1 MMDHPQ
7 LVLAS
12 QSPARRA
19 ILRAAGLDFHIHAP
33 AVDERR
39 IEAGLARR
47 RASAAEIALTLAQL
61 KARSVAALY
70 PGALV
75 IGADQ
80 VLLCEEA
87 RLSKVETMADAA
99 RRLAFLSGK
108 YHHLVTALALVQDD
122 RVLVDHV
129 DNASL
134 LMRRLASAEID
145 AILAR
150 EGEAV
155 LACVGCYRLEGPSV
169 QLFERIEGDHF
180 AMLGL
185 PLLPLLAGLR
195 QHGVDLYSGAAP

>member
-1 MMDHPQ
+1 MTGPQ

-12 QSPARRA
+12 NSPVRRA
-19 ILRAAGLDFHIHAP
+19 ILQAAGLDVHIHPP

-39 IEAGLARR
+39 IEAGLVRR
-47 RASAAEIALTLAQL
+47 KASAAEIALSLAQL
-61 KARSVAALY
+61 KARSVAAHY

-87 RLSKVETMADAA
+87 RLSKVKTMAEAA

-108 YHHLVTALALVQDD
+108 YHHLVTALTLVRDD
-122 RVLVDHV
+122 LVLFDHV

-134 LMRRLASAEID
+134 LMRRFDKAEI
-145 AILAR
+145 AATLAR

-155 LACVGCYRLEGPSV
+155 LASVGCYRLEGPSI
-169 QLFERIEGDHF
+169 QLFDRIEGDHF

-185 PLLPLLAGLR
+185 PLLPLLKGLR
-195 QHGVDLYSGAAP
+195 QHGAALLLGAAP